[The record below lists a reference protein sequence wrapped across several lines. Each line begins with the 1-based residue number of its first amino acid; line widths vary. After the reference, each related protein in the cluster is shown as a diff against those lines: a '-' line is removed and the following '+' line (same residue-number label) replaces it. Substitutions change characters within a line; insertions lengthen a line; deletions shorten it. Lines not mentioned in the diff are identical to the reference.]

1 MRYKEDF
8 YSERDE
14 TLTYGRCPILGNTQ
28 GQVRQGF
35 KQPDLVEVV
44 LTHSRVY
51 YYLHRFL
58 WTLTIL
64 WLYNSKCTCN
74 ITCAWIKKKIKFS
87 QNFRLRKRWGFV
99 CTSPSISYKPKLL
112 SQYLASRCYKY
123 SHPMV
128 FRHQMKSE
136 EADLDCS
143 NFIPLRICSW
153 LYSGTYLN
161 SLFPVTTLTS
171 ASKS

>member
-58 WTLTIL
+58 
-64 WLYNSKCTCN
+64 
-74 ITCAWIKKKIKFS
+74 
-87 QNFRLRKRWGFV
+87 
-99 CTSPSISYKPKLL
+99 
-112 SQYLASRCYKY
+112 
-123 SHPMV
+123 
-128 FRHQMKSE
+128 
-136 EADLDCS
+136 
-143 NFIPLRICSW
+143 
-153 LYSGTYLN
+153 
-161 SLFPVTTLTS
+161 
-171 ASKS
+171 